1 MNITLIA
8 EPSSNPVLDTALDL
22 LRERHTVAVLDP
34 KSLSPWGFRPEPSGR
49 RDGDMVLLKSRTAEA
64 RSWAHHA
71 ERAGAVVVNTP
82 TATDTALDRQL
93 SAELLETAG
102 VPTPRTL
109 AFASLAE
116 LAREA
121 YRPGAAPLPWPL
133 VIKSRTSRRGD
144 LVRLVVG
151 RHELA
156 ELLPEWGR
164 EPVIAQQ
171 FLPNDG
177 FDLKFWVVG
186 EHVSVARRPA
196 ALEVRRKD
204 ADVELDPASLPE
216 GLVDIA
222 HRAGHAIGLDLFGA
236 DIVISEGCPVVIDVN
251 AFPGFRG
258 ASDAASHLAGFV
270 EHAWQQRAVA
280 S

>member
-22 LRERHTVAVLDP
+22 LRERHSVSVQDP
-34 KSLSPWGFRPEPSGR
+34 QSLSPWGFRPETPGR
-49 RDGDMVLLKSRTAEA
+49 RDGDMLLLKSRTEA
-64 RSWAHHA
+64 ARAHAHHA

-82 TATDTALDRQL
+82 TATDTALDRQR
-93 SAELLETAG
+93 SAELLLAAG

-109 AFASLAE
+109 AFPSLAA

-144 LVRLVVG
+144 LVRLLLA

-156 ELLPEWGR
+156 ELLPQWGR
-164 EPVIAQQ
+164 EPVIAQE

-186 EHVSVARRPA
+186 DHLSVARRPA

-204 ADVELDPASLPE
+204 VDVELDPATLPP

-222 HRAGHAIGLDLFGA
+222 RRAGHAIGLDLFGA
-236 DIVISEGCPVVIDVN
+236 DIVLSGGRPYVIDVN

-258 ASDAASHLAGFV
+258 AHDAAKHLAGFV
-270 EHAWQQRAVA
+270 ERVWLERGVR